1 MAQDDARRE
10 LLQLTEGQLAEV
22 ARAANRYPDI
32 QLSYEPSGRLAAAP
46 GETVALAVALE
57 RELAGDL
64 TPVYAPRCAC
74 LAGLPRL

>member
-1 MAQDDARRE
+1 M
-10 LLQLTEGQLAEV
+10 

-46 GETVALAVALE
+46 GETVVLAVALE

-64 TPVYAPRCAC
+64 TPVYAPRCAWRC
-74 LAGLPRL
+74 RAAKAMSRRANCVPAQAFWLL

>member
-1 MAQDDARRE
+1 M
-10 LLQLTEGQLAEV
+10 

-46 GETVALAVALE
+46 GETVVLAVALE

-64 TPVYAPRCAC
+64 TPVYAPRCAPGA
-74 LAGLPRL
+74 AGAGSCSWIVSAQVVRLFGDRIC